1 MLDHLSH
8 GRLEFGTGIGVAE
21 HEFMRWNLPFFERQ
35 KMSSEAMEII
45 LKAWTQ
51 DEVTYQGDYWQ
62 FDEALPVPKPYQQPY
77 PPIWVGAHS
86 PASLE
91 YAARNNFHVSQNLD
105 IDPTI
110 AEKFDLYRK
119 IWRECNHPG
128 PMPRTF
134 LTRAVH
140 VAETDEKA
148 KAEAE
153 GPLLES
159 RRLGR
164 EGLSNTR
171 IGYQGRNEGTP
182 SQNELARVFQ
192 GMGTSLD
199 FWIDNGLALVGSP
212 ETVTA
217 KLQEQ
222 RELIGYD
229 IFSAAHR
236 IGRMPKE
243 QSLNSLKLFAK
254 EVMPAFE

>member
-1 MLDHLSH
+1 
-8 GRLEFGTGIGVAE
+8 
-21 HEFMRWNLPFFERQ
+21 
-35 KMSSEAMEII
+35 
-45 LKAWTQ
+45 
-51 DEVTYQGDYWQ
+51 
-62 FDEALPVPKPYQQPY
+62 
-77 PPIWVGAHS
+77 
-86 PASLE
+86 
-91 YAARNNFHVSQNLD
+91 
-105 IDPTI
+105 
-110 AEKFDLYRK
+110 
-119 IWRECNHPG
+119 
-128 PMPRTF
+128 MPRTF

-192 GMGTSLD
+192 GMGTSLE